1 MSHLIIY
8 LLIFIIIGC
17 AFVFGSS
24 GIREWPASFN
34 IWYSV
39 QMWTFFGVLAHH
51 FFPGIIPPF
60 KGFMPAM
67 SFVYG
72 IITVIIAAIYAGPKG
87 LAPWLLAAIL
97 IFSSIGIVSVIVG
110 YLSYRNIIMK
120 KLCKFGPRM
129 GWSKQEI
136 EHAFKRFGLK
146 VPKDCDK
153 QSTGKK
159 TWAQSLGIKSD
170 AERNKELDKIGS
182 EMAELE
188 AKRNNASL
196 PAGEREAA
204 GHALSKKQAYKKLL
218 EKGPKKTALKAG
230 FAGLRQ
236 RRQEASVAKGKM
248 KDNELKA
255 YGEAHSAHETAKKK
269 HQAAATEEK
278 AARERL
284 GATTDPQQKKK
295 AEAELAGSKKKSKA
309 ALDAYSK
316 SHEELSAHEKKFGKS
331 YEKAK
336 LESCKKSACSS
347 DERSSLQKRIADGA
361 SRASN
366 DRDLRKEQAG
376 AARRDHDD
384 KKRQYAEDKR
394 LETDA
399 KARLHKA
406 APEEKG
412 KLQAEVDRLS
422 GKTDAS
428 LKEYQAAHAHLEE
441 HNSKDSMSTR
451 IQDKLEVRKQ
461 IRLRE
466 AEKKDEGKPPAKQ
479 AEPAK
484 KNEAADLAKGAPVTP
499 GTAVPGTAVPGTTA
513 PSGAAPSTA
522 APAPAAKPPAAAA
535 KKANAEA
542 EKLEECEE
550 EDESGAPIS
559 KECKQICDSSVGE
572 KPDFCDARLGDAGQ
586 SGGGSG
592 EPSKATVAA
601 LGVLEIREIISII
614 WGDVYQVWYN
624 FTLFYIFG
632 LSDILF
638 GVIWLIIALVGIGKG
653 DLVLLDGIGSGVAD
667 FLATGGEDGGPLTLW
682 DFIVS
687 WKWQLLFS
695 TLIIMGLELIIHLF
709 SYIGTILRI
718 LLIILLIVILW
729 LIFGHP
735 ILHLISE
742 LLSWIWNGIKW
753 IFSSIWSGMKYL
765 FSSVF
770 SLIGNLAGTLFG

>member
-24 GIREWPASFN
+24 GIREWPSSFN

-72 IITVIIAAIYAGPKG
+72 VITVVIAAIYAGPKG
-87 LAPWLLAAIL
+87 LASWLLAAIL
-97 IFSSIGIVSVIVG
+97 IFSSIGIIATIVG
-110 YLSYRNIIMK
+110 YLSSRNIIMK
-120 KLCKFGPRM
+120 KLCKFGPRL

-136 EHAFKRFGLK
+136 ERAFERFGLK

-153 QSTGKK
+153 QSVGKK
-159 TWAQSLGIKSD
+159 TWNQSLGIKSD

-188 AKRNNASL
+188 AKKNNTSLSAS
-196 PAGEREAA
+196 EREAA
-204 GHALSKKQAYKKLL
+204 EKALSKKQSYKKLL
-218 EKGPKKTALKAG
+218 EKGPSKKTSLKAG

-236 RRQEASVAKGKM
+236 RRQEAAVAKARM
-248 KDNELKA
+248 KEKELEA
-255 YGEAHSAHETAKKK
+255 YGKAHSAHETAKKN
-269 HQAAATEEK
+269 HQDAVAEEK
-278 AARERL
+278 SAREKL
-284 GATTDPQQKKK
+284 GATTDPQQRKK
-295 AEAELAGSKKKSKA
+295 AEAELAGSKKKSEA

-316 SHEELSAHEKKFGKS
+316 SHEELSTHEKRFGKS

-336 LESCKKSACSS
+336 LESCKTSACSNE
-347 DERSSLQKRIADGA
+347 ERASLQTRVANGA
-361 SRASN
+361 SRLGN
-366 DRDLRKEQAG
+366 VRDLRKEQAG
-376 AARRDHDD
+376 AARRNHDD

-394 LETDA
+394 LETEA

-406 APEEKG
+406 SPEEKAR
-412 KLQAEVDRLS
+412 LQAEVDRLT

-428 LKEYQAAHAHLEE
+428 LREYQDAHAHLEE

-461 IRLRE
+461 TRLRE
-466 AEKKDEGKPPAKQ
+466 RERMEEGTPAAKQ
-479 AEPAK
+479 AEDVK
-484 KNEAADLAKGAPVTP
+484 KSEAADAAKAAE
-499 GTAVPGTAVPGTTA
+499 GTKPQIPAVSPTVPSAAAHVPAV
-513 PSGAAPSTA
+513 
-522 APAPAAKPPAAAA
+522 KPPAAAA

-542 EKLEECEE
+542 LRLEECQE
-550 EDESGAPIS
+550 EDQDGKPIS
-559 KECKQICDSSVGE
+559 KECKQICDRSVGE
-572 KPDFCDARLGDAGQ
+572 KPDFCDARLGDIGQ
-586 SGGGSG
+586 SGGGSD
-592 EPSKATVAA
+592 EPSKATIAA
-601 LGVLEIREIISII
+601 LGVLEIKEIISIV

-624 FTLFYIFG
+624 FTIFYIFG

-695 TLIIMGLELIIHLF
+695 TLIIMGLEVIIHLF
-709 SYIGTILRI
+709 SYIGTILKI

-742 LLSWIWNGIKW
+742 VLSWIWGGIKW